1 MSLLVVGTVAFDAI
15 ETPFGK
21 REKTVGGSASFLG
34 TSASYFTRPA
44 LVSVI
49 GEDFPEEALQGFR
62 KRGIDTEGIERQNG
76 GKTFFWRGRY
86 DQNLSVAHTLE
97 TQLNVLATFDPKL
110 PSSYRKLP
118 YVVLG
123 NFEPTL
129 QRKVVEQ
136 LDSPKLVA
144 ADTMNYWIE
153 STNAELRKTLQHVHL
168 LSVNE
173 GEARMLSG
181 EWNLR
186 KAAKAINAM
195 GPKIV
200 VVKRGE
206 YGATLFYEDEIF
218 MAPAY
223 MLETARDPTGA
234 GDSFAGGLLGHLAR
248 HGTIDSRSLRQ
259 AIVMGSALGSFA
271 VEGFGLERY
280 ATLTTADIRAR
291 FEELHGLTAFE
302 IGGVKW

>member
-21 REKTVGGSASFLG
+21 RDKTVGGSASFLG
-34 TSASYFTRPA
+34 TAASFFTKPA

-49 GEDFPEEALQGFR
+49 GDDFHEEALAKFR
-62 KRGIDTEGIERQNG
+62 ARGIDIEGIERQRG
-76 GKTFFWRGRY
+76 GKTFFWSGRY
-86 DQNLSVAHTLE
+86 DQNLNVAHTLE
-97 TQLNVLATFDPKL
+97 TQLNVLATFEPKV
-110 PSSYRKLP
+110 PASYRKVP
-118 YVVLG
+118 FVVLG
-123 NFEPTL
+123 NFDPVL
-129 QRKVVEQ
+129 QRRVVEQ

-144 ADTMNYWIE
+144 ADTMNYWI
-153 STNAELRKTLQHVHL
+153 TNANAELRKTLKRVHV

-186 KAAKAINAM
+186 KAAHAITAM

-206 YGATLFYEDEIF
+206 YGATLFTDEGIF
-218 MAPAY
+218 VSPAY
-223 MLETARDPTGA
+223 MLETALDPTGA
-234 GDSFAGGLLGHLAR
+234 GDSFAGGLLVHVAR
-248 HGTIDSRSLRQ
+248 LDSTSPRVLRQ
-259 AIVMGSALGSFA
+259 AIVMGSTLGSFA

-280 ATLTTADIRAR
+280 DTLQRNEIRTR
-291 FEELHGLTAFE
+291 FEQLHALTNFE
-302 IGGVKW
+302 TAGIPW